1 MEQETIRAR
10 TIELVNDRGETTM
23 TLDGGGEDREPG
35 IAIVGTDDGDAS
47 AVMILVRRD
56 TRVPYIMAKTAAG
69 TVVWLTFDE
78 EDGDPKLI
86 LRDRD
91 GAHRTIRP

>member
-1 MEQETIRAR
+1 MEQEAIRAR

-35 IAIVGTDDGDAS
+35 IAIVGPDGDAP

-56 TRVPYIMAKTAAG
+56 TRVPYIMAKTAG
-69 TVVWLTFDE
+69 RVVWLTFDE
-78 EDGDPKLI
+78 DGGPELI

-91 GAHRTIRP
+91 GTHRTIRP

>member
-1 MEQETIRAR
+1 MEQGTIRAR

-35 IAIVGTDDGDAS
+35 IAIVGADGDAS
-47 AVMILVRRD
+47 ALMILVRRD
-56 TRVPYIMAKTAAG
+56 TRVPYIMAKTAD
-69 TVVWLTFDE
+69 TVVWLTFE
-78 EDGDPKLI
+78 EDGDPTLI
-86 LRDRD
+86 LQDRD

>member
-23 TLDGGGEDREPG
+23 TLDGGGGDREPG
-35 IAIVGTDDGDAS
+35 IAIIGPDDNAS

-69 TVVWLTFDE
+69 TVAWLTFDE
-78 EDGDPKLI
+78 DGDPNLI
-86 LRDRD
+86 LWDRD
-91 GAHRTIRP
+91 GTHRTIRP

>member
-23 TLDGGGEDREPG
+23 TLDGGGEEREPG
-35 IAIVGTDDGDAS
+35 IAIATDDGYAS

-56 TRVPYIMAKTAAG
+56 TRVPYIMAKTAGA
-69 TVVWLTFDE
+69 VMWLTFD

-91 GAHRTIRP
+91 GTHRTIRP

>member
-1 MEQETIRAR
+1 MEQEAIRAR

-35 IAIVGTDDGDAS
+35 IAIVGPDGDAS

-56 TRVPYIMAKTAAG
+56 TRVPYIMAKTAG
-69 TVVWLTFDE
+69 RVVWLTFD

-86 LRDRD
+86 LWDRD
-91 GAHRTIRP
+91 GTRRTIRP

>member
-23 TLDGGGEDREPG
+23 TLDGGGGDREPG
-35 IAIVGTDDGDAS
+35 IAIIGPDGNAS

-78 EDGDPKLI
+78 DGDPNLI
-86 LRDRD
+86 LWDQD
-91 GAHRTIRP
+91 GTHRTIRP

>member
-1 MEQETIRAR
+1 MEQGTIRAR

-23 TLDGGGEDREPG
+23 TLDGGGGDREPG
-35 IAIVGTDDGDAS
+35 IAIVGPNGDAP

-56 TRVPYIMAKTAAG
+56 TRVPYIMAKTATG

-78 EDGDPKLI
+78 DGDPKLI
-86 LRDRD
+86 LWDRD
-91 GAHRTIRP
+91 GTHRTIRP

>member
-1 MEQETIRAR
+1 MEQEAIRAR
-10 TIELVNDRGETTM
+10 TIELVNDQGETTM

-35 IAIVGTDDGDAS
+35 IAIVGPDGDAS

-56 TRVPYIMAKTAAG
+56 TRVPYIMAKTAG
-69 TVVWLTFDE
+69 RVVWLTFD

-91 GAHRTIRP
+91 GTHRTIRP

>member
-1 MEQETIRAR
+1 MEQQTIRAR
-10 TIELVNDRGETTM
+10 TIELVNNQGETTM

-35 IAIVGTDDGDAS
+35 IAVVGPDGDAS
-47 AVMILVRRD
+47 AIMILVRRD

-78 EDGDPKLI
+78 DGDPKLI
-86 LRDRD
+86 LWGQD
-91 GAHRTIRP
+91 GTHRTIRP

>member
-35 IAIVGTDDGDAS
+35 IAVVGPDGDAS
-47 AVMILVRRD
+47 AIMILVRRD
-56 TRVPYIMAKTAAG
+56 TRVPYIMAKTATG
-69 TVVWLTFDE
+69 TVVWLTFDV
-78 EDGDPKLI
+78 DGDPKLI
-86 LRDRD
+86 FWDQD
-91 GAHRTIRP
+91 GTHRTIRP

>member
-23 TLDGGGEDREPG
+23 TLDGGDREREPG
-35 IAIVGTDDGDAS
+35 IAIVGPNGDAS

-56 TRVPYIMAKTAAG
+56 TRVPYIMAKTADA
-69 TVVWLTFDE
+69 VMWLTFDE
-78 EDGDPKLI
+78 DGDPRLV

-91 GAHRTIRP
+91 GIHRTFRP

>member
-10 TIELVNDRGETTM
+10 TIELVNDQGETTM

-35 IAIVGTDDGDAS
+35 IAVVGPDGDAS
-47 AVMILVRRD
+47 AIMILVRRD

-78 EDGDPKLI
+78 DGDPKLI
-86 LRDRD
+86 LWDQD
-91 GAHRTIRP
+91 GTHRTIRP

>member
-10 TIELVNDRGETTM
+10 IIELVNDRGETTM
-23 TLDGGGEDREPG
+23 TLDGGGGDREPG
-35 IAIVGTDDGDAS
+35 IAIAGPDDGAS

-56 TRVPYIMAKTAAG
+56 TRAPYIMAKTAG

-78 EDGDPKLI
+78 DGDPKLI
-86 LRDRD
+86 VWDRD
-91 GAHRTIRP
+91 GTSRTIRP

>member
-10 TIELVNDRGETTM
+10 TIELVNDQGETTM

-35 IAIVGTDDGDAS
+35 IAVLGPDGDAS
-47 AVMILVRRD
+47 AIMILVRRD

-78 EDGDPKLI
+78 DGDPKLI
-86 LRDRD
+86 LWDQD
-91 GAHRTIRP
+91 GTHRTIRP

>member
-23 TLDGGGEDREPG
+23 TLDGGGGDREPG
-35 IAIVGTDDGDAS
+35 IAIIGPNGDAP
-47 AVMILVRRD
+47 AIMILVRRD
-56 TRVPYIMAKTAAG
+56 SRVPYIMAKAAG

-78 EDGDPKLI
+78 DRDPTLI
-86 LRDRD
+86 LWDRD
-91 GAHRTIRP
+91 GTHRTIRP

>member
-23 TLDGGGEDREPG
+23 TIDGGGEDREPG
-35 IAIVGTDDGDAS
+35 IAIVGRDGDAS

-56 TRVPYIMAKTAAG
+56 TRVPYIMAKTAG

-78 EDGDPKLI
+78 EGDLKLI
-86 LRDRD
+86 LRDQD
-91 GAHRTIRP
+91 GTHRTFRP

>member
-35 IAIVGTDDGDAS
+35 IAIAGPDGDAS

-56 TRVPYIMAKTAAG
+56 TRVPYIMAKTAD

-78 EDGDPKLI
+78 DGDPKLI
-86 LRDRD
+86 FWDRD
-91 GAHRTIRP
+91 GTCRTVRP